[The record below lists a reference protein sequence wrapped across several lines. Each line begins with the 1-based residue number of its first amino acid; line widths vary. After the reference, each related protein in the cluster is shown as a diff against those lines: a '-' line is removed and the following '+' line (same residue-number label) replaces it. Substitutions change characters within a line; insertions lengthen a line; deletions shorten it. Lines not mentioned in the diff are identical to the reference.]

1 MTDGATL
8 PAEEFDRLFDE
19 GMDTTPYVIPG
30 TEICAAT
37 ARKVGV
43 TMSPW
48 MIEELDREADRLAV
62 SRQSLIVIWLA
73 ERIQEERERR
83 GRLAEG

>member
-1 MTDGATL
+1 MTARET
-8 PAEEFDRLFDE
+8 PTASEIDRMFDE
-19 GMDTTPYVIPG
+19 GVDMTPYVIPG

>member
-1 MTDGATL
+1 MTDGAML
-8 PAEEFDRLFDE
+8 SAEEFDRLFDE

-37 ARKVGV
+37 ARKISVI
-43 TMSPW
+43 MSPW

-73 ERIQEERERR
+73 ERLQEEKERR
-83 GRLAEG
+83 CRA